1 MKNHFVVIDTNV
13 LVSGLISRN
22 PDTPTLGIVNY
33 LLANKGI
40 ITSMYNEEIYKEY
53 ENVLHRTK
61 FNFEPSTVNDVLERI
76 RDIGISS
83 ERKSSKEFIPDPKDV
98 VFYEVA
104 LSKEDSFLV
113 TGNIKHFP
121 KVDMVVTPAE
131 MMEIIKRNLEE

>member
-1 MKNHFVVIDTNV
+1 MKKKIFAVVDTNV
-13 LVSGLISRN
+13 IVSGMITNNSDSPTAKVLDCLSEKHI
-22 PDTPTLGIVNY
+22 TPLYCDEILQEYESVLGREKFKFPKEKIEKFLKMMKSDGIVSN
-33 LLANKGI
+33 
-40 ITSMYNEEIYKEY
+40 
-53 ENVLHRTK
+53 
-61 FNFEPSTVNDVLERI
+61 RI
-76 RDIGISS
+76 P
-83 ERKSSKEFIPDPKDV
+83 SKEFIPDPKDI